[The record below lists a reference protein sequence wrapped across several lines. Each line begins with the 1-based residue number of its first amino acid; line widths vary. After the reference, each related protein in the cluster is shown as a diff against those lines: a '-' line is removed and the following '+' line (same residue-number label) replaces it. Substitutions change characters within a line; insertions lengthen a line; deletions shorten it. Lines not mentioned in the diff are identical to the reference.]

1 MNKFIGNSYLQC
13 IFTLFTFSNSYLE
26 TKRSI
31 SYFRDVQ
38 TQIGKCYNYL
48 AHGWLVGHFC

>member
-38 TQIGKCYNYL
+38 TQIAKCYNYL